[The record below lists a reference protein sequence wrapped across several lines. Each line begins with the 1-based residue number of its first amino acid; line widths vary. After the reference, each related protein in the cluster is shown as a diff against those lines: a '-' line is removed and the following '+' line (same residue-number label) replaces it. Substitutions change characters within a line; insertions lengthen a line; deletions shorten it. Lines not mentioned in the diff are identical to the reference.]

1 MSLAQELIVEV
12 QVFDPA
18 MCCSTGVCGPKVDP
32 DLARFA
38 SDLEWLATQGV
49 KVSRFN
55 LSQEPGVFVSTPPIS
70 ALLQLYGEAA
80 LPAVMVGGAVKSSG
94 RYPVRSE
101 LAQWAGISAAT
112 EHVSQPRS
120 EDKLIP
126 VAVAAGPAQACCEGD
141 SSGPGC
147 C

>member
-1 MSLAQELIVEV
+1 VEV
-12 QVFDPA
+12 QVFDPV

-38 SDLEWLATQGV
+38 SDLEWLASQGV
-49 KVSRFN
+49 KVTRFN
-55 LSQEPGVFVSTPPIS
+55 LSQEPGVFVSSPPIS
-70 ALLQLYGEAA
+70 ALLQLSGEAA

-94 RYPVRSE
+94 RYPARSE

-112 EHVSQPRS
+112 EQVSQPRS

-126 VAVAAGPAQACCEGD
+126 VAVAAAPAQACCGGD
-141 SSGPGC
+141 SSGHGC

>member
-1 MSLAQELIVEV
+1 LIVEV

-38 SDLEWLATQGV
+38 GDLEWLATQGV
-49 KVSRFN
+49 QVTRFN
-55 LSQEPGVFVSTPPIS
+55 LGQEPGVFVSSPPIS
-70 ALLQLYGEAA
+70 ALLQLSGEAA

-112 EHVSQPRS
+112 EQVSQPRS

-126 VAVAAGPAQACCEGD
+126 VAVAAGPAQACCGGD
-141 SSGPGC
+141 SSGHGC